1 MSKSKHDDKFLFN
14 VTDLTRC
21 FDKSPNT
28 VRNAIKDNN
37 VKHVKSKGNTKFY
50 ALADVAP
57 FLVPNRAKARG
68 RNTSIESTER
78 NRAQEIIS
86 VYGSFKE
93 YKEYM
98 TGEKSRLGLEEIQGV
113 TIRGDKVSICI
124 SRVIGSIQS
133 YFKRLPNRCEE
144 VCVDWLPK
152 HSAKLDDELSSTFE
166 KIIDE
171 LRQYAHD
178 ADNE

>member
-1 MSKSKHDDKFLFN
+1 
-14 VTDLTRC
+14 
-21 FDKSPNT
+21 
-28 VRNAIKDNN
+28 
-37 VKHVKSKGNTKFY
+37 
-50 ALADVAP
+50 
-57 FLVPNRAKARG
+57 
-68 RNTSIESTER
+68 
-78 NRAQEIIS
+78 
-86 VYGSFKE
+86 
-93 YKEYM
+93 M

-113 TIRGDKVSICI
+113 TIRGDKVSICV